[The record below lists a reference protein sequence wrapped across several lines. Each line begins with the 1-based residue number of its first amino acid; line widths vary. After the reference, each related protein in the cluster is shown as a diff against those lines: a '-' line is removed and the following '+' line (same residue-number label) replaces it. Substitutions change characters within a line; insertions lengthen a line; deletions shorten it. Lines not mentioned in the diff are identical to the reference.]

1 MLTNDLIKKYQFF
14 LNYNHSSIEEMEG
27 VLQCNKRT
35 VMIDIQKVNEMLMS
49 LKLPTITVQ
58 NDLII
63 TPDISITNLL
73 KHIDMKSKDYV
84 FQEERIDML
93 IFYIILCSDYISNLH
108 LQDFLR
114 MSKNSI
120 LADLKEV
127 KSILKK
133 YELQLIYSR
142 DKGYYIEGNSNK
154 IRELLEIS
162 IGNLITLVCGRNI
175 LSYIFNECN
184 LIYREDLFL
193 NSLKIVS
200 DKYQLIFIA
209 EKIDTVAILMAVFN
223 EYSLKE
229 PYIKNTENFEK
240 IIETPLLRLLIDIEE
255 QFPNLSKE
263 REFLLSRLAGCV
275 QGDLNINP
283 EPEIIKIMDKI
294 ILQVKVNTGLEF
306 PETFQFRKNLYAHLY
321 PAFYRQIFDISL
333 KNPLTNQI
341 IKEYNYLFALIKRS
355 LKPLEES
362 TCKKISNDEIAYF
375 TIHFGGYLENIQKE
389 SITEKNVAMVICP
402 NGISSSLILRAELKQ
417 IFPMI
422 EFYTMSF
429 NDYKKNIGI
438 QKVDMIFSTMSIE
451 VDKPLFIVKTI
462 MNSTEKML
470 LKKKVFETFH
480 LKKEEFISVD
490 EILNIIAKHVLIKNE
505 KELKKDLTKYL
516 FANKEVVLGGDSLK
530 DLVKKE
536 LIQ

>member
-1 MLTNDLIKKYQFF
+1 
-14 LNYNHSSIEEMEG
+14 
-27 VLQCNKRT
+27 
-35 VMIDIQKVNEMLMS
+35 
-49 LKLPTITVQ
+49 
-58 NDLII
+58 
-63 TPDISITNLL
+63 
-73 KHIDMKSKDYV
+73 
-84 FQEERIDML
+84 
-93 IFYIILCSDYISNLH
+93 
-108 LQDFLR
+108 

-306 PETFQFRKNLYAHLY
+306 PETFQFRKK
-321 PAFYRQIFDISL
+321 F
-333 KNPLTNQI
+333 
-341 IKEYNYLFALIKRS
+341 
-355 LKPLEES
+355 
-362 TCKKISNDEIAYF
+362 
-375 TIHFGGYLENIQKE
+375 
-389 SITEKNVAMVICP
+389 IC
-402 NGISSSLILRAELKQ
+402 
-417 IFPMI
+417 
-422 EFYTMSF
+422 T
-429 NDYKKNIGI
+429 
-438 QKVDMIFSTMSIE
+438 
-451 VDKPLFIVKTI
+451 
-462 MNSTEKML
+462 
-470 LKKKVFETFH
+470 
-480 LKKEEFISVD
+480 FISC
-490 EILNIIAKHVLIKNE
+490 IL
-505 KELKKDLTKYL
+505 
-516 FANKEVVLGGDSLK
+516 
-530 DLVKKE
+530 
-536 LIQ
+536 